1 LCQFL
6 GVPYDDA
13 MLRFHEGRER
23 TEPNLDAK
31 KAWRPVTQGLRDW
44 RSQMSQQDVERFEAA
59 TGDLLD
65 ELGYERAVPNPVAE
79 ALEPRQRYAKPLPRT
94 CAGEGNGHRGRS
106 QHHCR
111 Y

>member
-1 LCQFL
+1 
-6 GVPYDDA
+6 

-79 ALEPRQRYAKPLPRT
+79 ALEPR
-94 CAGEGNGHRGRS
+94 
-106 QHHCR
+106 
-111 Y
+111 